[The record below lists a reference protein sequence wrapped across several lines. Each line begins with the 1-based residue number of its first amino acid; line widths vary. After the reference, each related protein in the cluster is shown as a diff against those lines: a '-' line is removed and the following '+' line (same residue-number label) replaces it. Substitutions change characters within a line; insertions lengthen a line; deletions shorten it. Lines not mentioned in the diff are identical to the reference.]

1 MNEYALKLGMKESD
15 QLLQVDS
22 LQQHEKEY
30 NKLVQN
36 LQDQKVIKKQKTLD
50 FKKEQE
56 ELLYEKKKV
65 EEEINKITN
74 ENQYLLRKQ
83 EQLYKE
89 IESKR

>member
-83 EQLYKE
+83 E
-89 IESKR
+89 